1 MKRAV
6 LVACACLLAT
16 QVAAQTADADKKIA
30 RAMVE
35 DFTRPDFE
43 QAKSRQRDKDAI
55 DAIKMLFYNKA
66 HIYYACLVSIGRE
79 KFSDNAVA
87 ECVREPMTELMAGL
101 SRAKDYSSNPK
112 AAACET
118 KARLVKE
125 EADFPPYDFLAG
137 DGVHLLDFKTIRT
150 CLTSR

>member
-55 DAIKMLFYNKA
+55 DAIKMLFYTRRISTTRASSRSAAKSFRTTPLPN
-66 HIYYACLVSIGRE
+66 ACGNR
-79 KFSDNAVA
+79 
-87 ECVREPMTELMAGL
+87 
-101 SRAKDYSSNPK
+101 
-112 AAACET
+112 
-118 KARLVKE
+118 
-125 EADFPPYDFLAG
+125 
-137 DGVHLLDFKTIRT
+137 
-150 CLTSR
+150 

>member
-1 MKRAV
+1 
-6 LVACACLLAT
+6 LLAAP
-16 QVAAQTADADKKIA
+16 VAAQTADADKKTA

-43 QAKSRQRDKDAI
+43 QAKSNQADKSASYT
-55 DAIKMLFYNKA
+55 IKMLLYNKA
-66 HIYYACLVSIGRE
+66 CIYYACLVLIGRE
-79 KFSDNAVA
+79 KFSDRAVA
-87 ECVREPMTELMAGL
+87 ECVREPMTEWMTGL
-101 SRAKDYSSNPK
+101 SKAKDYTSNPK

-137 DGVHLLDFKTIRT
+137 DGVHL
-150 CLTSR
+150 